1 MSALCSDEILYSFS
15 IVSSIIKLVLIGGLK
30 VYKTE
35 MLCTVACIVLEVIEL
50 HTNED

>member
-1 MSALCSDEILYSFS
+1 VSALRSDEILYLFS

-35 MLCTVACIVLEVIEL
+35 MLSTVACIVLEGIEL
-50 HTNED
+50 HMNED